1 MITFLSLASQK
12 AESELIRT
20 KMREQAAKWTEE
32 AWNYQMFEKLSNLEE
47 YLKQDPVLDII
58 SWDVT
63 VSGAIE
69 RLKPLRKHYQQAFLL
84 VVADKTIS
92 PMQYLRP
99 GILPSSLLLKPIQQ
113 ENLKTVMEEMMETFS
128 RQFEEDGIPESFVID
143 TRDSKQY
150 IPFSQICYV
159 EAREKKVYIRTK
171 REEYGFYDTIENMSE
186 KLPEYFCRCH
196 RSYIVNMKKVC
207 AVKAS
212 KNLLELTEGMEI
224 PLSRS
229 YKQSI
234 KEYYGNV

>member
-128 RQFEEDGIPESFVID
+128 RQFEEEGIPESFVID

-171 REEYGFYDTIENMSE
+171 E
-186 KLPEYFCRCH
+186 KSTDFMTP
-196 RSYIVNMKKVC
+196 
-207 AVKAS
+207 
-212 KNLLELTEGMEI
+212 
-224 PLSRS
+224 
-229 YKQSI
+229 
-234 KEYYGNV
+234 